1 MRWRG
6 CRASRID
13 TDMGSLGAQLGKRLT
28 IDLGSVHDLRVVRWS
43 LMLGSALGMEP
54 ESKKEN
60 KKEGKKE

>member
-1 MRWRG
+1 
-6 CRASRID
+6 
-13 TDMGSLGAQLGKRLT
+13 MGSLGAQLGKRLT